1 MIGTHRDRERGCS
14 RAREWV
20 SLRLDGELSELERLL
35 LWRHLARCAEC
46 HAFSES
52 VEATTRAI
60 RETPQERPSRSLEPA
75 PRPARPHARRRLAVA
90 AIVVG
95 AAAAGAVAGVLVGSG
110 GDSPLPTAPGP
121 TEIADLPPTPTQP
134 SSPVTTVNV

>member
-1 MIGTHRDRERGCS
+1 MIGTHRDRERGCP

-35 LWRHLARCAEC
+35 LWRHLARCGEC
-46 HAFSES
+46 HAFAES
-52 VEATTRAI
+52 VEAVTRAM

-75 PRPARPHARRRLAVA
+75 PRPLRARSRRRLAFA
-90 AIVVG
+90 AVVVG
-95 AAAAGAVAGVLVGSG
+95 AAAAGGVIGGLVGSG

-121 TEIADLPPTPTQP
+121 TEIADLPPAPTEP
-134 SSPVTTVNV
+134 PPVTTVNV